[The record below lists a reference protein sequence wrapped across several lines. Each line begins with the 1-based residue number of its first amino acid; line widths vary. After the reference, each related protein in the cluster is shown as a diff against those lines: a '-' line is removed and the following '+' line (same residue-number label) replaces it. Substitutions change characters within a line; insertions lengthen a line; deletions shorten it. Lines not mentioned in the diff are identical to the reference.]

1 MLFCV
6 IIDVMKRVRIIRGGN
21 VMKKPIIGIPC
32 KVRERDK
39 TDLWH
44 RMEVV
49 DELRVLVIEHGGIAI
64 MLMSSEDTF
73 DFNQSDLGDPKQLSA
88 EEIEDLHAQVDL
100 CDGILLQGGLYSCA
114 YEVEIARYALEKDI
128 PLMGICAGFNN
139 ILRGLGSNVYEDPS
153 EAHSIYSRDYRHD
166 LKIVKDTPLYEII
179 GSEEY
184 RVNSLHTMIADK
196 SRVEGYGRINAYSPE
211 GLVECFDV
219 PEKKF
224 VLAIKWHPEIMMEEA
239 YVGRLF
245 DRYIEACRK

>member
-64 MLMSSEDTF
+64 MLMPSEDTF

-139 ILRGLGSNVYEDPS
+139 ILRSLGSNVYEDPS

-184 RVNSLHTMIADK
+184 RVNSLHTMIADRG
-196 SRVEGYGRINAYSPE
+196 RVEGYGRINAYSPE

-224 VLAIKWHPEIMMEEA
+224 VLAIKWHPEIMMEET

>member
-1 MLFCV
+1 
-6 IIDVMKRVRIIRGGN
+6 
-21 VMKKPIIGIPC
+21 MKKPVIGIPC
-32 KVRERDK
+32 KIRERDEE
-39 TDLWH
+39 DLWH

>member
-1 MLFCV
+1 
-6 IIDVMKRVRIIRGGN
+6 
-21 VMKKPIIGIPC
+21 MKKPIIGIPC

-64 MLMSSEDTF
+64 MLMPSEDTF

-196 SRVEGYGRINAYSPE
+196 GRVEGYGRINAYSPE